1 MSKKKKTPKLSDN
14 EKRAAKLG
22 ISLKEYKNSD
32 EYKKKKKKDKKKDKD
47 KKSDYSNLVKTVLEN
62 TPAQQPVLEE
72 FEKTYT
78 PELQAEDYAQSEALY
93 TPYFEQQ
100 IANELEDLNAFTQ
113 TESVNYDRNLRSA
126 RASLAA
132 TGGAIG
138 SERENKE
145 GEITQD
151 HETNVKNVV
160 RGVER
165 NIGTNKL
172 TGAGYQSAGQTQEGS
187 IIGKLK
193 TAVQEGQLWYKNQ
206 RAQRYMGN
214 SNVYYQQPSAY
225 NMLGGEL

>member
-1 MSKKKKTPKLSDN
+1 MASWREKLAAEAGMTLKQYLKTD
-14 EKRAAKLG
+14 A
-22 ISLKEYKNSD
+22 
-32 EYKKKKKKDKKKDKD
+32 YKKAKKERDSSNKKN
-47 KKSDYSNLVKTVLEN
+47 SDYSNLAKSILKN
-62 TPAQQPVLEE
+62 TSAQQPVLKE

-78 PELQAEDYAQSEALY
+78 PELQAADYAQAEALY

-132 TGGAIG
+132 RGGAIG
-138 SERENKE
+138 TERENKE
-145 GEITQD
+145 GELTED
-151 HETNVKNVV
+151 YNTTVKNTV

-165 NIGTNKL
+165 NVGTAKL
-172 TGAGYQSAGQTQEGS
+172 TGAGYQSAGQNQEGS
-187 IIGKLK
+187 IVGKLK

-214 SNVYYQQPSAY
+214 SNVYYQQPSNY

>member
-1 MSKKKKTPKLSDN
+1 MASWREKL
-14 EKRAAKLG
+14 AAEAG
-22 ISLKEYKNSD
+22 MSLKAYLKTD
-32 EYKKKKKKDKKKDKD
+32 AYKKAKKSRDKDKKKDKDKD
-47 KKSDYSNLVKTVLEN
+47 KKSDYSDLVKTVLKN
-62 TPAQQPVLEE
+62 TSAQQPVLKE

-132 TGGAIG
+132 RGGAIG
-138 SERENKE
+138 TERENKE
-145 GEITQD
+145 GELTEDYNTKVQN
-151 HETNVKNVV
+151 TV

-165 NIGTNKL
+165 TVGTNKL
-172 TGAGYQSAGQTQEGS
+172 TGAGYQSAGQNQEGS
-187 IIGKLK
+187 IVGKLK

-214 SNVYYQQPSAY
+214 SNVYYQQPSNY

>member
-1 MSKKKKTPKLSDN
+1 MASWR
-14 EKRAAKLG
+14 EKAASEAG
-22 ISLKEYKNSD
+22 MSLKAYLKTD
-32 EYKKKKKKDKKKDKD
+32 AYKKAKKERDSEKKE
-47 KKSDYSNLVKTVLEN
+47 KSDYSDLVKSVLKN

-78 PELQAEDYAQSEALY
+78 PALEAEDYAQAEALY

-100 IANELEDLNAFTQ
+100 IKNELEDLNAFTQ
-113 TESVNYDRNLRSA
+113 TESVNYDRSLRSA

-132 TGGAIG
+132 SGGAIG
-138 SERENKE
+138 TERESKE

-151 HETNVKNVV
+151 HEANVRNTV

-165 NIGTNKL
+165 TVGTEKL
-172 TGAGYQSAGQTQEGS
+172 QGAGYQSAGQTQEGS
-187 IIGKLK
+187 IVGKLK

-214 SNVYYQQPSAY
+214 SNVYYQQPSNY